1 MNSFNVCKNFFEC
14 IQFMKENSRWGKK
27 TWAASNERK
36 MIDIRWMEMQFC
48 IIPFICWYC
57 HESSEQ
63 FDIAESQFSFKI
75 LVELKQEVIWG
86 NHCDFPFDRTKSR
99 PRINNFVNIENH
111 FKNSKVINA
120 HRKHISSINKSLQLV
135 AIPNPKGHTLIY
147 SAISDIIIF
156 VINVVITLEIDY
168 FSMETKLQGIFEMNY
183 YNFWSS
189 GGKSESEILT
199 YWNKMARINKDLR
212 KIGRIETS
220 IRIILI

>member
-1 MNSFNVCKNFFEC
+1 
-14 IQFMKENSRWGKK
+14 
-27 TWAASNERK
+27 
-36 MIDIRWMEMQFC
+36 MEMQFC

-57 HESSEQ
+57 YESSEQ
-63 FDIAESQFSFKI
+63 FDIAESQLSFKI

-135 AIPNPKGHTLIY
+135 AIPNPRGHTLIY